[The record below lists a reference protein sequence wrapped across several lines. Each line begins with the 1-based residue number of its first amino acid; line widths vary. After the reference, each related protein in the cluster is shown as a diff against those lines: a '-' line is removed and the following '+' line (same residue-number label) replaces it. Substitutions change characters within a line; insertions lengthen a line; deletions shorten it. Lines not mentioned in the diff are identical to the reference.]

1 MASWLKLLLSANAS
15 EVTIVQQNPLRLEF
29 RGRSD
34 MLVKAQMQKVT
45 VRTLFSGCDRGKYS
59 CRWVGNSSTLL
70 RPNFAWAS
78 AGSVASPRPALR
90 RFFLYLQLTCRG
102 LKAKLLPPPEQTG
115 ESEVFADEAQRAFD

>member
-1 MASWLKLLLSANAS
+1 MQPFRHLSSRRRILWLAESQFSREVFMASWLKLLLSANAS

-45 VRTLFSGCDRGKYS
+45 VRTLFSGCDRGKYF

-90 RFFLYLQLTCRG
+90 RFFL
-102 LKAKLLPPPEQTG
+102 
-115 ESEVFADEAQRAFD
+115 